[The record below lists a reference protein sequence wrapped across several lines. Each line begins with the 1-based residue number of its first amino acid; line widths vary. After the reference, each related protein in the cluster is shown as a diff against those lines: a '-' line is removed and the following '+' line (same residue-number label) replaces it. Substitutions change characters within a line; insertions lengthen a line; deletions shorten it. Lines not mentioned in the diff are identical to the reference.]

1 MRSKFKRTGLIPVSE
16 ILLDQNNYRLGPLD
30 SQIECKEIMFK
41 EFGSK
46 MNRIAEHIAKNG
58 LSPKP
63 IVVSKDDQDRW
74 VVRDGNRRIA
84 ALKLLSNPAEA
95 PDQYKRSFQ
104 EIKKNAAPGMIPH
117 KIDCLTSDEETIVEY
132 RKLEHMGPQGGI
144 GQVNWDPRAKEN
156 LQADIEGK
164 LSYPLAGAICE
175 YLVKKG
181 VPEAGRVSITSMQRL
196 FQDTEVSRRI
206 GFIWD
211 GQQFFFTAKE
221 NEVFNILKEII
232 VDFTNKDKN
241 KRKFVNDIYY
251 PADRKKYINELF
263 EARGLKEPTP
273 LPKPVLSSGGQSP
286 IGKTPS
292 ISNIPA
298 KTKSPWDRPRV
309 IKRGMGLP
317 VSNSETK
324 LNTVLVEL
332 TSKVNVRDATIAA
345 GVLIRIVLERSVKC
359 YALQHNITIRKKD
372 LHVRINEVAK
382 KMKDIGV
389 INKKQLQ
396 QLQKMSHSEQLISA
410 HTLNAWVHNPNYIPT
425 PRDVCTFWDNI
436 YFFLVECWK

>member
-1 MRSKFKRTGLIPVSE
+1 MRSKFKRTGQIPVSE

-30 SQIECKEIMFK
+30 SQIECIEIMFK

-46 MNRIAEHIAKNG
+46 MNRIAGHIANNG

-74 VVRDGNRRIA
+74 VVRDGNRRITV
-84 ALKLLSNPAEA
+84 LKLLNNPAEA

-104 EIKKNAAPGMIPH
+104 EIKKNAVPRMIPH
-117 KIDCLTSDEETIVEY
+117 KIDCLTSDEETIAEY
-132 RKLEHMGPQGGI
+132 RKLEHMGPQDGI
-144 GQVNWDPRAKEN
+144 GQVNWNARAKEN

-164 LSYPLAGAICE
+164 LRYPLAGAICE
-175 YLVKKG
+175 YLEKKG
-181 VPEAGRVSITSMQRL
+181 VPEAERVSISGMQRL
-196 FQDTEVSRRI
+196 FQDTDVSRRI

-241 KRKFVNDIYY
+241 KRKTVNDIYH
-251 PADRKKYINELF
+251 PPDRKKYINELF

-273 LPKPVLSSGGQSP
+273 LPKPVLSSGGQSTT
-286 IGKTPS
+286 GKTPS
-292 ISNIPA
+292 ASNIPA
-298 KTKSPWDRPRV
+298 KTKLPWDRPRV

-317 VSNSETK
+317 VPDSETK

-332 TSKVNVRDATIAA
+332 TSKVNVREATIAA
-345 GVLIRIVLERSVKC
+345 GVLIRIVLERSVVYYIK
-359 YALQHNITIRKKD
+359 QNNITTRSDK

-382 KMKDIGV
+382 KMKTVGV
-389 INKKQLQ
+389 IHSKELQ
-396 QLQKMSHSEQLISA
+396 QLKKMSNTEQLISA
-410 HTLNAWVHNPNYIPT
+410 HTLNAWVHNPTYIPN
-425 PRDVCTFWDNI
+425 PREICTFWDNI